1 VTGRIY
7 HAEQSYYTQSGQV
20 RGEWQG
26 KLAQEWSLAGEV
38 SAEQFTRL
46 AQGHHPVTGEQLV
59 RYQQPREYTN
69 DAGETV
75 RSGAPR
81 GMGCDIQRAQ
91 KRFAHRALSSKKQFD
106 SNVTLLSITTLYAER
121 LGEPVRAGS
130 KERTICHGSST
141 HLSENRIY
149 TRLLSCLS

>member
-75 RSGAPR
+75 RTLE
-81 GMGCDIQRAQ
+81 
-91 KRFAHRALSSKKQFD
+91 HRAGWDATFSAPKSVSLTALFLRR
-106 SNVTLLSITTLYAER
+106 NNSIQM
-121 LGEPVRAGS
+121 
-130 KERTICHGSST
+130 
-141 HLSENRIY
+141 
-149 TRLLSCLS
+149 